1 MSQNQDYVEAG
12 KVDEISNGQMK
23 HVEINGKEIVITNLN
38 GKFYAFADRC
48 GHMKCKTLAWKYHSK
63 HSNLSFSCSKV

>member
-23 HVEINGKEIVITNLN
+23 HVEINGVFLQPTSIPLN
-38 GKFYAFADRC
+38 
-48 GHMKCKTLAWKYHSK
+48 
-63 HSNLSFSCSKV
+63 